1 MSGRAIAVLG
11 LGSIGLR
18 HAGNAIR
25 LNAQVVGFDPDEG
38 RRALLKDL
46 GGTPVNSR
54 EAAIDTVDAVVV
66 ASPNRFHH
74 EDTQAVISA
83 GRHVFAEKP
92 LAHRTEGVSQT
103 LNVAAA
109 GQLVVQVGQNIRYH
123 PSVRRARQLL
133 DEGALGQI
141 LWARL
146 VFASHLPSWRAGQDY
161 RTGYTNDPVTGGVI
175 FDMVHEIDL
184 AAHLLGP
191 FKTAAASAGRS
202 PGIDIASESSAALIL
217 RHESGAFSSVMLDYG
232 TRPTVRTTQIAG
244 TEGVLDLDLEA
255 RRIRLTDIAGGC
267 VLDEQFSGE
276 YADDYVDEMAN
287 FFASIDGAET
297 PLCEGREALTI
308 LEQVLRARELAG
320 LENPR

>member
-1 MSGRAIAVLG
+1 MSGREVAVLG

-25 LNAQVVGFDPDEG
+25 LDARVVGFDPDAA

-46 GGTPVNSR
+46 GGTPVDSR
-54 EAAIDTVDAVVV
+54 EVAIDTVGAVVV

-74 EDTQAVISA
+74 EDMKAAISA

-92 LAHRTEGVSQT
+92 LAHLTAGVSQT
-103 LNVAAA
+103 LDAADS
-109 GQLVVQVGQNIRYH
+109 GKLVVQVGQNIRYH
-123 PSVRRARQLL
+123 PAVRRARRLL

-191 FKTAAASAGRS
+191 FQAAAATARRS
-202 PGIDIASESSAALIL
+202 PEIEIASESSAALIL
-217 RHESGAFSSVMLDYG
+217 QHEGGAFSSLMLDYG
-232 TRPTVRTTQIAG
+232 TSPTVRTTQIAG
-244 TEGVLDLDLEA
+244 TEGVLDLDLEV
-255 RRIRLTDIAGGC
+255 RRIRLTDAAGAS
-267 VLDEQFSGE
+267 VLDEHFSGG
-276 YADDYVDEMAN
+276 YADDYVDELAN
-287 FFASIDGAET
+287 FFASIDGTET
-297 PLCEGREALTI
+297 PLCDGREALTI
-308 LEQVLRARELAG
+308 LEQVLKARELAG